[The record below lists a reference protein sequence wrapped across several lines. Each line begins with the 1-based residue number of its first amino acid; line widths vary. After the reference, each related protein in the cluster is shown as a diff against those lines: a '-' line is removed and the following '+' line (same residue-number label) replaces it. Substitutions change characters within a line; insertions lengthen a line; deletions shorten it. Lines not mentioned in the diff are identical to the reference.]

1 MKTQT
6 AFTDL
11 VEALEAS
18 ILSDSLVAFECP
30 FWTSIDTEAMTL
42 MGNVETAR
50 DFGMRDGF
58 RRLEGIFR
66 GEWFR
71 LDISTQY

>member
-11 VEALEAS
+11 VEALESS
-18 ILSDSLVAFECP
+18 ISSDSPVVFECP
-30 FWTSIDTEAMTL
+30 FWSPIDTEAMTL
-42 MGNVETAR
+42 MGNVKTVR
-50 DFGMRDGF
+50 DFGIRDGF